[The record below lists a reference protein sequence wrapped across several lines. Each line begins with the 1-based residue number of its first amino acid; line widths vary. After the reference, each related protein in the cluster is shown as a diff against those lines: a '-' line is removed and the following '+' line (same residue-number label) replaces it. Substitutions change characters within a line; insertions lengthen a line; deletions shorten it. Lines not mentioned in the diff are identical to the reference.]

1 MARMPQPK
9 FRVFVLCVSC
19 ISTGREIFASIR
31 FGKVI
36 VFACMHK
43 HLPVCPAAQVC
54 WQLYV
59 FYYGVT
65 EPELAINQVH
75 LPLFFCISSYGKRK
89 IISHHFCRICNIFR
103 EFFSLQLFIILYK
116 NEVTLTKM
124 PKYDLIFQ
132 VSLSLCFSCRAST
145 KGGVRQAQTQEDSR
159 HICKHPETTIPAFA
173 NPTGVV
179 RSLFSLAYII
189 CLKK

>member
-9 FRVFVLCVSC
+9 FRFFVLCVSC

-65 EPELAINQVH
+65 EPELVINQVH
-75 LPLFFCISSYGKRK
+75 SPLFFCISSYGKRK
-89 IISHHFCRICNIFR
+89 IISHHFCRICSIFR
-103 EFFSLQLFIILYK
+103 EFFFLCSYLLYK

-124 PKYDLIFQ
+124 PKYDLIFL
-132 VSLSLCFSCRAST
+132 VSSSLCFSCRAST
-145 KGGVRQAQTQEDSR
+145 KGGVQQT
-159 HICKHPETTIPAFA
+159 PA
-173 NPTGVV
+173 
-179 RSLFSLAYII
+179 
-189 CLKK
+189 

>member
-1 MARMPQPK
+1 MLCSFKFNSTVQYRSFRRKYATAYMTRMPYPK
-9 FRVFVLCVSC
+9 FRFFVLCVSC

-75 LPLFFCISSYGKRK
+75 SPLSFFVFRVTASVKLYLTISAAYFGSFFLCSY
-89 IISHHFCRICNIFR
+89 
-103 EFFSLQLFIILYK
+103 LLYK

-132 VSLSLCFSCRAST
+132 VSLSLYFSCRAST
-145 KGGVRQAQTQEDSR
+145 KGGVRQT
-159 HICKHPETTIPAFA
+159 PA
-173 NPTGVV
+173 
-179 RSLFSLAYII
+179 
-189 CLKK
+189 

>member
-1 MARMPQPK
+1 MLCSFKFNSTVQYRSFRRKYATAYMTRMPYPK
-9 FRVFVLCVSC
+9 FRFFVLCVSC

-75 LPLFFCISSYGKRK
+75 SPLSFFVFRVTASVKLYLTISAAYAAYSGSFFLCSY
-89 IISHHFCRICNIFR
+89 
-103 EFFSLQLFIILYK
+103 LLYK

-145 KGGVRQAQTQEDSR
+145 KGGVLQT
-159 HICKHPETTIPAFA
+159 PA
-173 NPTGVV
+173 
-179 RSLFSLAYII
+179 
-189 CLKK
+189 